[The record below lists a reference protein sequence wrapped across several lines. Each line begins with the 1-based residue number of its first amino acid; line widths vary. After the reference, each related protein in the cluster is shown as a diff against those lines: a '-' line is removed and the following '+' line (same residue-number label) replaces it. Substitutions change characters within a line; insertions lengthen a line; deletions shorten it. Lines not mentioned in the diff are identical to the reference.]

1 MRTSSTIASG
11 AMLDAGPATPRPY
24 IVARHAGVF
33 LVAVLVALPSAAA
46 NRLVGV
52 RLHDAPDS
60 TRVVLDTREVA
71 AYQVFTLESPDR
83 VVIDLRDT
91 WVSKGFRTPVPDSR
105 VVGRIRSAYRN
116 RTNYRVVLDL
126 EAEVRLEQFTLQP
139 VAPYGH
145 RVVID
150 LYPVDQPVPP
160 PPPREL
166 DPRAPRDA
174 IVAIDAGHG
183 GEDPGAIGVGNVYEK
198 HVVLAIARRIK
209 ENLDAVKGI
218 RGVLTRDGDYY
229 VSLRKRTA
237 LARRDEVRADVFVSI
252 HADAFRLSRVRGAS
266 VYALSER
273 GASSEMARWLAAAE
287 NRSDLIGGVGGSVS
301 LDDKEDAV
309 RELLVD
315 LSMDAKREASINLG
329 EAVLGSMGE
338 VTKLHKNR
346 VEQAGFVVLKS
357 PDVPAVL
364 IETGFLSNPQEARR
378 LASKS
383 HQDRLAEAIAT
394 GIQGYLLRHPPPDT
408 LLASLGQ
415 EGMLRYVIKRGDTL
429 SEIAERNRV
438 STGRLKALN
447 GIGGDR
453 ILVGDVLLIPF
464 GADAVESGS

>member
-1 MRTSSTIASG
+1 MQNSEAPTRLGRGGRPGG
-11 AMLDAGPATPRPY
+11 ARCAAVL
-24 IVARHAGVF
+24 V
-33 LVAVLVALPSAAA
+33 VAVLVALPTAAA
-46 NRLVGV
+46 NRLVGL

-71 AYQVFTLESPDR
+71 AYQVFTLENPHR
-83 VVIDLRDT
+83 VVVDLRDT
-91 WVSKGFRTPVPDSR
+91 WVSKAFRTPVPDSR

-126 EAEVRLEQFTLQP
+126 EAAVRFEEFTLQP
-139 VAPYGH
+139 IASYGH
-145 RVVID
+145 RLVID
-150 LYPVDQPVPP
+150 LYPVDRPVAPP
-160 PPPREL
+160 TPSRQ
-166 DPRAPRDA
+166 DPRAARDA

-183 GEDPGAIGVGNVYEK
+183 GEDPGAIGVGRVYEK
-198 HVVLAIARRIK
+198 HVVLGIARRIK
-209 ENLDAVKGI
+209 ENLDAVKGV

-229 VSLRKRTA
+229 VPLRKRTA
-237 LARRDEVRADVFVSI
+237 LARRDEVRADLFVSI
-252 HADAFRLSRVRGAS
+252 HADAFRLSGVRGAS

-273 GASSEMARWLAAAE
+273 GASSEMARWLATSE

-301 LDDKEDAV
+301 LDDKDDAV

-315 LSMDAKREASINLG
+315 LSMDAKREASITLG
-329 EAVLGSMGE
+329 EAVLGSLSG
-338 VTKLHKNR
+338 VTRLHKNR
-346 VEQAGFVVLKS
+346 VEQAGFAVLKS

-378 LASKS
+378 LASRS
-383 HQDRLAEAIAT
+383 FQHRLADAIAA
-394 GIQGYLLRHPPPDT
+394 GIQGYLQKHPPPDS
-408 LLASLGQ
+408 LLASLGH

-464 GADAVESGS
+464 GAPAVESGS